1 MRIAEI
7 TMEHLLGAGAD
18 LGDEDLRACQNRL
31 LAAQAVLASGD
42 VVTGADPSVTTAA
55 RRS

>member
-1 MRIAEI
+1 
-7 TMEHLLGAGAD
+7 MEHLLGAGAD